1 MKLIKQYDEY
11 DYKKILFEFIYH
23 ILSLLSLTNLRM
35 DQSYRFKITK
45 IKTIATH

>member
-23 ILSLLSLTNLRM
+23 ISSLLSLTNLHM
-35 DQSYRFKITK
+35 DAINIFL
-45 IKTIATH
+45 IKFI